1 MLLPPKDRSILGS
14 TGKDGGKSAPC
25 GGGGMRLDGKVA
37 AFAGERINVIIA
49 DLRGAGAVKWR

>member
-1 MLLPPKDRSILGS
+1 
-14 TGKDGGKSAPC
+14 
-25 GGGGMRLDGKVA
+25 MRLDGKVA